1 MCFGI
6 MWCDRYFIMIPSNV
20 TEIGEEAFLGC
31 FNLTSVTSL
40 NIVPPTIFKSSFD
53 YIDEDLNIY
62 VPAESVEKAQLPKR
76 PISHVQSFL
85 QPRQR
90 LLCLPDG
97 IENGIYPTGK
107 GLYGRWLP
115 TDSQHL

>member
-1 MCFGI
+1 
-6 MWCDRYFIMIPSNV
+6 MIKKYLNKLIICSLLITIIIVSVACGKSNDKKLEYDEND
-20 TEIGEEAFLGC
+20 EIVKIDAQH
-31 FNLTSVTSL
+31 T
-40 NIVPPTIFKSSFD
+40 IV
-53 YIDEDLNIY
+53 DEDLNIY

-76 PISHVQSFL
+76 PVSHVQSFL

-97 IENGIYPTGK
+97 TENGIYPTGK